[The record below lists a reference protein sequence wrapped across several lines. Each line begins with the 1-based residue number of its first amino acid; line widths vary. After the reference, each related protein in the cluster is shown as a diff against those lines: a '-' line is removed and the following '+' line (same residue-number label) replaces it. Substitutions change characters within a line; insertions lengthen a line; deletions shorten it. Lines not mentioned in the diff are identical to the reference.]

1 MPLLWPR
8 RILPFALLLACGR
21 GEDVAVCG
29 NGIIEEGEA
38 CDDMVNNGEYG
49 HCGVDCQEI
58 GPYCGDGIIDTGE
71 FCDDG
76 EDNGLPGACCADCDS
91 LRITPWVPPASGCEE
106 ARPQA
111 TEVTLT
117 SPIGTTTATRALFG
131 VEGGLI
137 AEPICGEDYSCDYF
151 STTMTF
157 AAEGDGGTFRLYYAE
172 GANPPQSGPV
182 LLEHHIDTEWAEV
195 EAMMFI
201 DGVAGSW
208 DTDDPNNPPR
218 LLGRLEGGATG
229 SFEAVYC
236 ASLTHC
242 QWPD

>member
-91 LRITPWVPPASGCEE
+91 LRITPWVPP
-106 ARPQA
+106 
-111 TEVTLT
+111 
-117 SPIGTTTATRALFG
+117 SPVSA
-131 VEGGLI
+131 
-137 AEPICGEDYSCDYF
+137 
-151 STTMTF
+151 
-157 AAEGDGGTFRLYYAE
+157 
-172 GANPPQSGPV
+172 
-182 LLEHHIDTEWAEV
+182 
-195 EAMMFI
+195 
-201 DGVAGSW
+201 
-208 DTDDPNNPPR
+208 
-218 LLGRLEGGATG
+218 
-229 SFEAVYC
+229 
-236 ASLTHC
+236 
-242 QWPD
+242 